1 MHGYKRQRRMA
12 PNDTAKIFQV
22 NLIGLIGCCICPD
35 ERVSFCVTYYIK
47 LKPKLPQQNIIEFD
61 VFTFGYIC
69 CHILNYK

>member
-1 MHGYKRQRRMA
+1 MA

-35 ERVSFCVTYYIK
+35 ENVSFCVTYYIK

-61 VFTFGYIC
+61 VYIYSHLGIYVVTF
-69 CHILNYK
+69 